1 MKCAWCALFNL
12 FTLCYPPWDTRGY
25 SVQPSGRLLGTY
37 IYTNVLIYTFSLQ
50 PSTSMMAKNIKL
62 IKNVIIKFKIDGVG
76 SIKRLHSKGERGEGL
91 NREVLEGKWIFNML
105 TLMFGTMSFAHLS
118 IIIQVFW

>member
-1 MKCAWCALFNL
+1 M
-12 FTLCYPPWDTRGY
+12 
-25 SVQPSGRLLGTY
+25 
-37 IYTNVLIYTFSLQ
+37 
-50 PSTSMMAKNIKL
+50 

-105 TLMFGTMSFAHLS
+105 TLMFGTMSFARLS
-118 IIIQVFW
+118 IIVQVFWLVNSKIKIIVGCFLPLYSDSLDFT